1 MNLQYVTYAGLL
13 VLCLTVAGV
22 TLALYYT
29 QDFSESL
36 SFKQQL
42 RLADVVFEAY
52 DQSDYDSSYNCRYN
66 DSNEYVCD
74 SQGKGTTRVLQYAT
88 AVIGTLTLSNDGVF
102 TQMYEPPRLLGCIEF
117 VSVEAS
123 NGLRFP
129 RELTFDYQKEGTAL
143 GTEGY
148 DMYGYKGYDA
158 YGYGYSGDD
167 IGSEIRPGKK
177 ESYNIVVHYRPY
189 SIPLADFTKGNIK
202 EISIYEIPARRDN
215 PLADDYQ
222 YDSFTRNP
230 TCEYAEQNN
239 LEPLARITI
248 S

>member
-1 MNLQYVTYAGLL
+1 MNLQYVAYAGLL

-52 DQSDYDSSYNCRYN
+52 DQSNYDSSYNCRYN
-66 DSNEYVCD
+66 DFNEYVCD
-74 SQGKGTTRVLQYAT
+74 SQGNGTTRVLQYAT
-88 AVIGTLTLSNDGVF
+88 AAIGTLTLSNEGVF
-102 TQMYEPPRLLGCIEF
+102 TQMYESPRLLGCIEF

-129 RELTFDYQKEGTAL
+129 REFTFEYQKEGAAL
-143 GTEGY
+143 DTQGY
-148 DMYGYKGYDA
+148 DI
-158 YGYGYSGDD
+158 YGYGYSGD
-167 IGSEIRPGKK
+167 GMKSEIRPGKK
-177 ESYNIVVHYRPY
+177 ISYNIVAHYSPY
-189 SIPLADFTKGNIK
+189 SIPLADFTKENIK
-202 EISIYEIPARRDN
+202 EISIYEVPARRDN

-239 LEPLARITI
+239 LEPLATI
-248 S
+248 AIA